1 MNRSTARRIAPALVA
16 LALVAGCAGETDDD
30 ASSGSGGSVNAQVC
44 SGYAD
49 LQKSVEDLRSTPLRT
64 SGTLEEIQASAAALE
79 PKAAKLKADLNRL
92 SAISN
97 GPVAAA
103 IGEMNVKADALKES
117 LTEAKADAQESMGPK
132 ITEAQT
138 QLQASYADV
147 TKALDAA
154 CPSN

>member
-16 LALVAGCAGETDDD
+16 LALVAGCAGATDDD

-49 LQKSVEDLRSTPLRT
+49 LQKSVEDLGSTPLRT

-97 GPVAAA
+97 GPVAILITGS
-103 IGEMNVKADALKES
+103 IGVRSTRPPLVV
-117 LTEAKADAQESMGPK
+117 G
-132 ITEAQT
+132 
-138 QLQASYADV
+138 SYVSTAGSTARTSTSSDCSRCGSARQV
-147 TKALDAA
+147 SSRTT
-154 CPSN
+154 

>member
-1 MNRSTARRIAPALVA
+1 M
-16 LALVAGCAGETDDD
+16 AGCAGESDDD
-30 ASSGSGGSVNAQVC
+30 ASSGSRRLRERARC
-44 SGYAD
+44 AAATPD
-49 LQKSVEDLRSTPLRT
+49 LQKSVEDLRSTPLKT

-79 PKAAKLKADLNRL
+79 PKAETVKADLNRL

-103 IGEMNVKADALKES
+103 IGEMNMKADALKAS
-117 LTEAKADAQESMGPK
+117 LTEAKANAQESMGPK